1 MKNYIIV
8 AIVIILIIAGVVW
21 YSNKGAVAP
30 VDDQNVIS
38 TENVDVNT
46 GAVTAPA
53 TDISTEG
60 AVQ

>member
-30 VDDQNVIS
+30 VDDQSAIT
-38 TENVDVNT
+38 TENVDVN
-46 GAVTAPA
+46 ADATAPA
-53 TDISTEG
+53 TDVSAEG